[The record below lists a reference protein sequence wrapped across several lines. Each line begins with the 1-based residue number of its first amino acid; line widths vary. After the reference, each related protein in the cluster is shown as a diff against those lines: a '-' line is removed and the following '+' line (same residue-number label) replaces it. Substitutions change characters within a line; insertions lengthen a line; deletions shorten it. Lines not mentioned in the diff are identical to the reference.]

1 MPHNGSAFSGVR
13 RSAATLLN
21 AKDPRRVPRINNTKR
36 SACPTAT
43 RCWAAVRDELVRW
56 PLEYCES
63 NLKLSRAPAEWVS
76 VDHDP

>member
-1 MPHNGSAFSGVR
+1 MEVDAR
-13 RSAATLLN
+13 T
-21 AKDPRRVPRINNTKR
+21 VPRIDWNELLGVSCKR
-36 SACPTAT
+36 LGG
-43 RCWAAVRDELVRW
+43 VRDELVRW